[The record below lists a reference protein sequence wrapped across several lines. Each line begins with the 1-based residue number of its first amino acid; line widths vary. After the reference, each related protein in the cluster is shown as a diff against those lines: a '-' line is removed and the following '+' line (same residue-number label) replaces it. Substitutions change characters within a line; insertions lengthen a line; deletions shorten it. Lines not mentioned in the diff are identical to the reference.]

1 MCLLLGHYYHQWAR
15 PPVVNDDLEHLPQ
28 WVLGF
33 HVNYMLRTQ
42 YMAHRRNLVD
52 INFVIAKFKELN
64 FIQIFEICIW
74 TMQYKAK

>member
-1 MCLLLGHYYHQWAR
+1 MGFGILLSELG
-15 PPVVNDDLEHLPQ
+15 
-28 WVLGF
+28 

-74 TMQYKAK
+74 TMHYKAK